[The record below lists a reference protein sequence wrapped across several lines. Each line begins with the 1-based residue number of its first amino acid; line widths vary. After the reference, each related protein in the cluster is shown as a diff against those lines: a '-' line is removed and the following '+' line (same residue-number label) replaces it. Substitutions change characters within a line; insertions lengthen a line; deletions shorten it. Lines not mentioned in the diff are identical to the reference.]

1 MPHPYDLITT
11 EIMGL
16 FVIICV
22 ALAQITGVV
31 CRLPNRGVY
40 TKLYGKE
47 KQNERCICTR
57 FGESRRHV
65 C

>member
-11 EIMGL
+11 EIRGL

-31 CRLPNRGVY
+31 CRLPNREAY

-47 KQNERCICTR
+47 KQNERCI
-57 FGESRRHV
+57 
-65 C
+65 

>member
-47 KQNERCICTR
+47 KQNERCI
-57 FGESRRHV
+57 
-65 C
+65 